1 MMRPDEH
8 ALFTKFTGIKFVKY
22 KNKKTQIDGITFD
35 SKKEAERYK
44 VLKSMQADGLIND
57 LECQPKFMLI
67 PSQYFDTTGRRERGV
82 DYVADFRYKDNL
94 GQIIVE
100 DVKSAIT
107 AKDKVYRIKRKMVKY
122 FHDVEIIEV

>member
-57 LECQPKFMLI
+57 LEIQPKFMLI
-67 PSQYFDTTGRRERGV
+67 PSQHFETTSRRERGV

>member
-8 ALFTKFTGIKFVKY
+8 VLFTKFTGIKFVKY

-44 VLKSMQADGLIND
+44 LLKSMQADGLIYD

-67 PSQYFDTTGRRERGV
+67 PSQHFETTGRRERGV
-82 DYVADFRYKDNL
+82 DYVADFRYKDKL

-100 DVKSAIT
+100 DVKSVIT

>member
-22 KNKKTQIDGITFD
+22 KNKKTQVDGIIFD

-44 VLKSMQADGLIND
+44 VLKKMQADGLIHD
-57 LECQPKFMLI
+57 LERQPKFMLI
-67 PSQYFDTTGRRERGV
+67 PSQRFETTGRRERGV
-82 DYVADFRYKDNL
+82 DYVADFRYKDKL

-107 AKDKVYRIKRKMVKY
+107 AKDKVYRIKRKLVKY